1 MLALFLTLL
10 LLCLNAPVPV
20 SGDGSTIKLPAPRTE
35 GSIPI
40 ETAIRKRRSVRS
52 YSSKSLNKQELS
64 QLLWAAQGVTSEEG
78 FRTAPSAGALYPL
91 EVYVVTGNVQ
101 DIPPG
106 VYRYRPQRHELIR
119 VKDGDLRGRLSEAAL
134 GQNSIRLSAAS
145 LVFAGVYKRSTAKY
159 GNRAKR
165 YVHIETG
172 HAAQNVYLQATAL
185 GLGTVMVGAF
195 SDERVRDVVGMKKDE
210 APLAIMPV
218 GNRK

>member
-20 SGDGSTIKLPAPRTE
+20 SGDDSTIKLPAPRTE

-119 VKDGDLRGRLSEAAL
+119 VKDGDLLGGLSEAAL
-134 GQNSIRLSAAS
+134 GQKSVRLSAAS
-145 LVFAGVYKRSTAKY
+145 LVFAGVYKRSAAKY
-159 GNRAKR
+159 GKRARR

-195 SDERVRDVVGMKKDE
+195 NDKKVRDIVGMKKDE